1 MDPQSFSLWAP
12 VLAIVGANIALM
24 VTSIGISI
32 ALYMHTDKKIDSFKD
47 SVTKEMVDFHK
58 KLCETKNRMDP

>member
-32 ALYMHTDKKIDSFKD
+32 ALYLHTDKKIDSFKD
-47 SVTKEMVDFHK
+47 NVNKEMNDFHK
-58 KLCETKNRMDP
+58 ALCETKDRE